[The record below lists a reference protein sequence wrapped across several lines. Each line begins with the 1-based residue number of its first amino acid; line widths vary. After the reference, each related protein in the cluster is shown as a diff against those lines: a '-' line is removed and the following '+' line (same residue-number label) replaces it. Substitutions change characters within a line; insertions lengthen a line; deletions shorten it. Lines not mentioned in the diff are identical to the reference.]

1 MKGKRLKA
9 LPERKLWRRYNLLAG
24 VDEAGRGPIAGP
36 VVASA
41 VILPK
46 NFHNEEIDDSKK
58 LSPAKRE
65 TLYQLITKEALSFSF
80 GIVDHDVIDKINI
93 LEATKLAMYQAINS
107 LMPKPEI
114 VLIDA
119 IRLELLSFKQIPII
133 KGDTISLSIAAASI
147 LAKVKRDEIMCAYH
161 KEYPQYQF
169 IKHKGYPTKLHRR
182 CVKEYGPCPIHRKTF
197 QLL

>member
-1 MKGKRLKA
+1 MKA

-46 NFHNEEIDDSKK
+46 NFYNEEIDDSKK

-107 LMPKPEI
+107 LMPEPEI

-119 IRLELLSFKQIPII
+119 IRLEQLPFKQIPII

-182 CVKEYGPCPIHRKTF
+182 CVKEYGPCPIHRKSF
-197 QLL
+197 RLL